1 MTTRSISEE
10 TKLNYEEL
18 KSREI
23 VFVPWAKLNE
33 EDEKVFLNACN
44 EVVRLLNEA
53 TLTFE
58 RNSILAGTLLRKIK
72 ATDVWKSVRRS
83 DNSYESYKTEYL
95 KDSFFHFC
103 ERYFG
108 LGKSTVYALMEV
120 SLRFGADNG
129 KTLPVYSGYKY
140 SQLVEMC
147 SLSDEDLSSVNPSM
161 TVADIKAL
169 KKKKKG
175 ADSACPSPLKNSD
188 KESKAVK
195 LSKYMFPEDK
205 LSSKKEEFKKFVKYM
220 FDNFEYSLTLNGRK
234 QGGQAFGGSLFD
246 YLLNKGFFDAD
257 INDRQQTLL

>member
-1 MTTRSISEE
+1 M
-10 TKLNYEEL
+10 NYEKL

-23 VFVPWAKLNE
+23 EFVSWAKLKE
-33 EDEKVFLNACN
+33 EDKEVFLNACN

-72 ATDVWKSVRRS
+72 ATDVWKSVCRS
-83 DNSYESYKTEYL
+83 DNSMESYKMAYL

-103 ERYFG
+103 DRYFG

-129 KTLPVYSGYKY
+129 KTLPIYSGYKY

-147 SLSDEDLSSVNPSM
+147 SLSDEDLFSVNPSM
-161 TVADIKAL
+161 TVAEIKAL
-169 KKKKKG
+169 KKKNKAQVK
-175 ADSACPSPLKNSD
+175 SSCNSLLRNPD
-188 KESKAVK
+188 EKSEAVVAVK
-195 LSKYMFPEDK
+195 SSRYLFPEDK
-205 LSSKKEEFKKFVKYM
+205 KSIKKDEFRKLVKNM
-220 FDNFEYSLTLNGRK
+220 FERFEYSLTLCGRK

-246 YLLNKGFFDAD
+246 YLLEKGFFDAD
-257 INDRQQTLL
+257 TAFEQQSLL